1 MGRLRFVSHRDM
13 LLVFERALRRADL
26 RVSHTEGFNPR
37 PRLTFAQA
45 LPLGV
50 ESMDEVVDIDL
61 VDDLEPAQVQ
71 ERLAA
76 ALPPDLVARQCERA
90 QGTKAPQP
98 YGAVYRV
105 EVGEAAASLALA
117 KWQADKE
124 PVVIREQKG
133 RRREIPLRDYV
144 RDLSNESGS
153 LCFTLRFIEGAGMKP
168 AELLEW
174 LGLDP
179 IRLRA
184 TKLRTLLVGEE
195 QAPAR
200 DNA

>member
-71 ERLAA
+71 ERLPA
-76 ALPPDLVARQCERA
+76 ALPPDLDARQCDRA

-98 YGAVYRV
+98 NLAVNR
-105 EVGEAAASLALA
+105 L
-117 KWQADKE
+117 
-124 PVVIREQKG
+124 
-133 RRREIPLRDYV
+133 
-144 RDLSNESGS
+144 
-153 LCFTLRFIEGAGMKP
+153 
-168 AELLEW
+168 EL
-174 LGLDP
+174 G
-179 IRLRA
+179 
-184 TKLRTLLVGEE
+184 
-195 QAPAR
+195 
-200 DNA
+200 